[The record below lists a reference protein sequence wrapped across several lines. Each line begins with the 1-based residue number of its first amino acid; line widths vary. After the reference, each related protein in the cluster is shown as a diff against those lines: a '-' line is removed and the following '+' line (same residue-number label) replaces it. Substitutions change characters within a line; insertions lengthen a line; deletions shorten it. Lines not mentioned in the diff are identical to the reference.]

1 MKTQPGLLLIAAL
14 LLGGCASGP
23 PPVHSMRDASADF
36 GAFHTFAWKDSQN
49 AAAISLLDSD
59 IRKAITNELQTKGYA
74 EIAPGLSSDL
84 VLTYETDAAEKA
96 KSNPVRIGVGLGGA
110 GHNGGV
116 GMGVSSPSHK
126 VVREGTL
133 VLSVI
138 DPHRNAEVWNG
149 RVSREIAHSGRPSVS
164 LIQEAVAELM
174 KDFPARTS
182 P

>member
-1 MKTQPGLLLIAAL
+1 MKTLSALLLGAAL
-14 LLGGCASGP
+14 LLGGCASTP
-23 PPVHSMRDASADF
+23 PPVHSMQDAAANFS
-36 GAFHTFAWKDSQN
+36 AFHTFAWRDSQN

-59 IRKAITNELQTKGYA
+59 IRKAITSELERKGYA
-74 EIAPGLSSDL
+74 EIAPGLPPDL

-96 KSNPVRIGVGLGGA
+96 KSNPVRIGVGVGGA
-110 GHNGGV
+110 GSNGGV

-133 VLSVI
+133 VLSVV

-164 LIQEAVAELM
+164 LIQEAVAELL
-174 KDFPARTS
+174 KDFPARTA